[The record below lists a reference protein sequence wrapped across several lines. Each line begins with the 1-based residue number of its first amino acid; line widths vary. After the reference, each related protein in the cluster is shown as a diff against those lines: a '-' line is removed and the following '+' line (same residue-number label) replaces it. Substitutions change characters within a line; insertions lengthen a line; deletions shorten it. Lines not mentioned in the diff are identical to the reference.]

1 MNNIDPNKIPTEG
14 RFVGITYEEAAKRVS
29 NAKMV
34 AHQADDP
41 NCHRRDLK
49 FAHQLYQE
57 LLDSYRSDDEST

>member
-14 RFVGITYEEAAKRVS
+14 RFAGYTFEDATKRVS

-41 NCHRRDLK
+41 TCHRRDL
-49 FAHQLYQE
+49 AYANQLHQE
-57 LLDSYRSDDEST
+57 LLNAYRSDDEPT

>member
-1 MNNIDPNKIPTEG
+1 MNNIDPDKIPTEG

-41 NCHRRDLK
+41 NCHRRDL
-49 FAHQLYQE
+49 AYANQLHQE
-57 LLDSYRSDDEST
+57 LLNSYRRDDEST